1 MNAGNGTPPLSRVLP
16 DDISPFQNLR
26 TLMRL
31 HVMAHFNNGVGVKL
45 KCCRLDRPALELNVE
60 FFKKQ
65 TRREWNGTT
74 VMRLLGDLHPIVLG
88 GVEELR
94 MEGFVGPLEPQA
106 IELLKFLEGM
116 PALTRLI
123 TADDNEEVFR
133 SALDDLGY
141 RAVVVM
147 AGA

>member
-1 MNAGNGTPPLSRVLP
+1 MQ
-16 DDISPFQNLR
+16 F
-26 TLMRL
+26 
-31 HVMAHFNNGVGVKL
+31 
-45 KCCRLDRPALELNVE
+45 
-60 FFKKQ
+60 
-65 TRREWNGTT
+65 
-74 VMRLLGDLHPIVLG
+74 LGDLHPIVLG

-106 IELLKFLEGM
+106 IDLLKFLEGM

-123 TADDNEEVFR
+123 TADGNEKTFR

-141 RAVVVM
+141 RAAVVR